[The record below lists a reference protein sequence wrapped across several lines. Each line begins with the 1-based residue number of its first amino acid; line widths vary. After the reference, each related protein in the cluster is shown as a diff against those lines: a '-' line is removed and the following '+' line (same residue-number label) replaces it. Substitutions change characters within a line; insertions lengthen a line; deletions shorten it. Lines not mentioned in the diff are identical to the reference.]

1 VVFGKLLSAFGVGG
15 PSADTVLTHAH
26 VLPGAVLHGQVN
38 LVGGKSDAQITSI
51 IVGLVARM
59 EVEGGE
65 EEHSAT
71 VEFHRARVSGALTL
85 AAGQQ
90 MAVPFSVT
98 VPWEAPITEVLG
110 QHLHG
115 MTVGVHTEVE
125 IAGAMD
131 KTDLDQVHIGAL
143 PSQQAILDAFAR
155 LGFGFKAADL
165 EQGHIAG
172 AGQTLPFYQEIEF
185 YPSAQHA
192 GAISELELT
201 FVTSPH
207 QITVV
212 IEFNK
217 RGGMFSAG
225 HDGISTFVITH
236 DAAQGDLTAVVDGW
250 LRQALDRHASHSSHG
265 SHHGHGHASHDSQH
279 DGHDSHHG
287 SHGGG
292 LGAAAGGLAVGLA
305 GGYVAGEVLD
315 EVFEDDEEE
324 FADFEEE

>member
-26 VLPGAVLHGQVN
+26 TQPGSVLHGHVN
-38 LVGGKSDAQITSI
+38 LVGGKNDAQIEAITIS
-51 IVGLVARM
+51 LVTRI

-65 EEHSAT
+65 EEHAAT
-71 VEFHRARVSGALTL
+71 VEFHRARISGSLTL
-85 AAGQQ
+85 AAGQHL
-90 MAVPFSVT
+90 AAPFSVT
-98 VPWEAPITEVLG
+98 VPWEAPITQAFG

-131 KTDLDQVHIGAL
+131 KTDLDRVHIGAL
-143 PSQQAILDAFAR
+143 PSQQAILEAFAR
-155 LGFGFKAADL
+155 LGFAFKTADL
-165 EQGHIAG
+165 EHGHIPG
-172 AGQTLPFYQEIEF
+172 IGQTLPFYQEIEF

-192 GAISELELT
+192 GVISELELT

-236 DAAQGDLTAVVDGW
+236 DAAQGDLTTVVDGW
-250 LRQALDRHASHSSHG
+250 LRQALDRHASHGSHSGHHAGHG
-265 SHHGHGHASHDSQH
+265 S
-279 DGHDSHHG
+279 DGG
-287 SHGGG
+287 HGGG

-315 EVFEDDEEE
+315 EVFEDEDEE